1 MPDSLLQILPSYGL
15 YGVTIPQEFGGAGA
29 DFLGLVVSIEELCKA
44 SASLGAQ
51 IAFHNAVVAE
61 AMIAST
67 NKDLRGVFLP
77 KLASGILG
85 AFFIDARSPVSC
97 KSESDYFILNGTCE
111 YVMSAVSA
119 GIFLILT
126 KMADGSRALVCFSK
140 QDGDGLRIGP
150 AKKLLGM
157 RASQTASIHFHD
169 LKIPRDSILFE
180 PSRTDSSLQQI
191 TAKARLIVAAQ
202 ALGIGQAS
210 LDAAI
215 KYSNERSQFKTTIGS
230 FYAVRDFIAQD
241 EISLQSARSITY
253 SVADEISLF
262 QTPMRDSAI
271 AKIAASDAAVSAS
284 RHSIRIHGGYGFI
297 RDYQVERYLRDA
309 RATQIYIES
318 NEALKGD
325 IAGSLLGKNA

>member
-1 MPDSLLQILPSYGL
+1 MQYKISQEQELLKQTIGELAQSEIFPLSAKIDWEARVPDSLLQILPSYGL

-157 RASQTASIHFHD
+157 RASQTALDPFSRPENSERLD
-169 LKIPRDSILFE
+169 LVR
-180 PSRTDSSLQQI
+180 
-191 TAKARLIVAAQ
+191 
-202 ALGIGQAS
+202 
-210 LDAAI
+210 
-215 KYSNERSQFKTTIGS
+215 
-230 FYAVRDFIAQD
+230 AVSHRFFIATD
-241 EISLQSARSITY
+241 YSKSTTNRRCPSARDRSSFT
-253 SVADEISLF
+253 
-262 QTPMRDSAI
+262 RCC
-271 AKIAASDAAVSAS
+271 
-284 RHSIRIHGGYGFI
+284 
-297 RDYQVERYLRDA
+297 YQVFE
-309 RATQIYIES
+309 
-318 NEALKGD
+318 
-325 IAGSLLGKNA
+325 